1 MNAGAVRTPVLEIA
15 YHEAG
20 ARDGVPV
27 VLLHGFP
34 YSVHAY
40 DEAAPALAQAGCRVI
55 VPHLRGH
62 GPTRFLDQGTTRSGQ
77 QAALGADV
85 RDLLDGLEIERAVL
99 AGYDWGGRGACIAAA
114 LWPERVRGLVSI
126 GGYNIQDI
134 AGSTAPGPAEQ
145 EWRWWYQYYF
155 HTPRGEAGLKRNRRE
170 IGRLLWKLWSPT
182 WHFDEAAFARTAA
195 LFDNPDWAD
204 VVIHSYRHRFGCAPG
219 DPALEPIEQALA
231 ARPAIP
237 VPSIVLEG
245 AEDGV
250 GPPSDDPAE
259 LRLFTQLRRRTVVDG
274 VGHNLPQEKPDRLV
288 RAVLELA

>member
-15 YHEAG
+15 YREAG

-40 DEAAPALAQAGCRVI
+40 DEAAPALAEAGCRVI
-55 VPHLRGH
+55 VPHLRGY
-62 GPTRFLDQGTTRSGQ
+62 GPTRFLDQGTPRSGQ

-170 IGRLLWKLWSPT
+170 IGRLLWSLWSPT

-204 VVIHSYRHRFGCAPG
+204 VVIHSYRHRFGYAPG

-231 ARPAIP
+231 ARPAIT

-245 AEDGV
+245 ADDGV
-250 GPPSDDPAE
+250 GPPSDDPAG
-259 LRLFTQLRRRTVVDG
+259 LQLFTQLRRRTVIDG
-274 VGHNLPQEKPDRLV
+274 AGHNLPQEKPDRLV
-288 RAVLELA
+288 RAVLDLA